1 MEYSKEWLAHF
12 TYTYLLLIYR
22 RISDWDEK
30 QNQGQDTLLMSCQQI
45 NSLGNGIYMYN
56 MYGKTRKNI
65 EQNMDQEQPR
75 YWKCGINKT
84 ILIWLHLWSTYLK
97 QAYAKYEKSVLGKV
111 HIGCDLYR
119 NWE

>member
-1 MEYSKEWLAHF
+1 
-12 TYTYLLLIYR
+12 
-22 RISDWDEK
+22 
-30 QNQGQDTLLMSCQQI
+30 MSCQQI

-84 ILIWLHLWSTYLK
+84 ILI
-97 QAYAKYEKSVLGKV
+97 
-111 HIGCDLYR
+111 
-119 NWE
+119 